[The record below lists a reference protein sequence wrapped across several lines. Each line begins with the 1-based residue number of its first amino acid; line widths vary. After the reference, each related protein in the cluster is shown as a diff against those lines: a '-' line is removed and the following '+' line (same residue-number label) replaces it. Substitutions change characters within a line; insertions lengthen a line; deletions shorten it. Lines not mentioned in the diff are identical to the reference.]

1 MATAIIA
8 AAGSGRRMGGDT
20 NKVFIPLAGRPTL
33 EYSIRALAA
42 CASIETLIVVA
53 AAGEEADIAQVLREG
68 MIGKPWKIVTG
79 GSERQY
85 SVANALRAIP
95 ADSDIVVI
103 HDGAR
108 PLAGP
113 ESVEEAITAA
123 AEFGAAVVAVPLKET
138 VKTVDDAGFVARTL
152 DRSIIWSIQTPQAF
166 RASVLKQAYQ
176 AAERAG
182 ALATDDAALVEQI
195 GGKVK
200 IVRGSYRNL
209 KVTTPEDLIIAEAL
223 LGKEANGMQRV
234 GMGYDVHCLVEGRKL
249 VLGGVEIP
257 FAYGLEGHSDAD
269 VLLHAVKDA
278 LLGAAAQGDIGRHF
292 PDRDPRYKGVSSLK
306 LLAEVRGIL
315 AGAGW
320 RAHNVDAVIVAEQP
334 KVAPYIQAMNANIA
348 DALGICTGQVN
359 VKATTTEGLGFA
371 GRREGIAAHAV
382 ATIVRAN

>member
-1 MATAIIA
+1 
-8 AAGSGRRMGGDT
+8 
-20 NKVFIPLAGRPTL
+20 
-33 EYSIRALAA
+33 
-42 CASIETLIVVA
+42 
-53 AAGEEADIAQVLREG
+53 
-68 MIGKPWKIVTG
+68 
-79 GSERQY
+79 
-85 SVANALRAIP
+85 
-95 ADSDIVVI
+95 
-103 HDGAR
+103 
-108 PLAGP
+108 
-113 ESVEEAITAA
+113 
-123 AEFGAAVVAVPLKET
+123 
-138 VKTVDDAGFVARTL
+138 
-152 DRSIIWSIQTPQAF
+152 
-166 RASVLKQAYQ
+166 
-176 AAERAG
+176 
-182 ALATDDAALVEQI
+182 
-195 GGKVK
+195 
-200 IVRGSYRNL
+200 
-209 KVTTPEDLIIAEAL
+209 
-223 LGKEANGMQRV
+223 MQRV